1 MNKREKQRQKKWT
14 KFVKKQH
21 DFDYGYMLELINF
34 KLKMMRKCITDND
47 LIVEAGKVSKQ
58 IREVEK
64 ILKRV
69 IADEYNEVQIEKI
82 NKKFGI
88 TETNFNWLDNDKNTK
103 NLGIEYV
110 GLKEEDKEE
119 YSRDL
124 GKAYKRAHKNRVKD
138 LKTAFNLIAEKCWE
152 WWD

>member
-1 MNKREKQRQKKWT
+1 MKEKQRQKKWAE
-14 KFVKKQH
+14 FVKKQH

-47 LIVEAGKVSKQ
+47 LIVDAGKVAGQ
-58 IREVEK
+58 ICDVEK

-69 IADEYNEVQIEKI
+69 IANEYDEVQIEKI

-88 TETNFNWLDNDKNTK
+88 TETNFNWFDNDKNTK
-103 NLGIEYV
+103 RLSIEHV
-110 GLKEEDKEE
+110 GLKEEDNEE
-119 YSRDL
+119 YSKAF

-138 LKTAFNLIAEKCWE
+138 LKTAFNLIAENCWG